1 MSKPVLRFL
10 SLFVPDLDDAS
21 RRYQAI
27 FGVEPLEGDP
37 DVPARHPFAKRGPV
51 VFDLQTCKLA
61 LYECD
66 MRATHP
72 GDVGIGL
79 DVDEDVQGTSDR
91 AAANQGNVFFG
102 PKPLPDDPR
111 SMTVF
116 MLPDRHFFEVVG
128 KP

>member
-1 MSKPVLRFL
+1 MSKPTLRFL
-10 SLFVPDLDDAS
+10 SIFVPNLDDAR
-21 RRYQAI
+21 RRYEAI
-27 FGVEPLEGDP
+27 FGVEPIEDDP
-37 DVPARHPFAKRGPV
+37 DVPAKHPFAKRGPV
-51 VFDLQTCKLA
+51 VFDLQSCKLA

-72 GDVGIGL
+72 GDVGIGM
-79 DVDEDVQGTSDR
+79 DVGDDVQGTAKR
-91 AAANQGNVFFG
+91 AASHQGNVFFG
-102 PKPLPDDPR
+102 PRPLPSDER